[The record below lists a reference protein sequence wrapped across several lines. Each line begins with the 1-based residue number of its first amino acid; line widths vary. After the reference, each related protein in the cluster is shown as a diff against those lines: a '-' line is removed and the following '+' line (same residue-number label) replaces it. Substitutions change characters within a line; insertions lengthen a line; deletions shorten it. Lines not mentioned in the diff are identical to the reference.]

1 MTKSLTG
8 RITAGNHGK
17 LTGTMSGGASM
28 SGTISMQRAQTVHLQ
43 SKSVVPTDA
52 AQTIRPD
59 SGYTG
64 LDSVTVAPIPANYGK
79 ISYDG
84 VRLTVE

>member
-1 MTKSLTG
+1 MTNLTG
-8 RITAGNHGK
+8 RISAGNHGK
-17 LTGTMSGGASM
+17 LTGTM

-43 SKSVVPTDA
+43 SKTVVPTDVE
-52 AQTIRPD
+52 QTIRPD

>member
-1 MTKSLTG
+1 MTNLTG

-17 LTGTMSGGASM
+17 LTGTMSGAGSM
-28 SGTISMQRAQTVHLQ
+28 SGTISMQRAQTVRGQ
-43 SKSVVPTDA
+43 SKTVVPTDA
-52 AQTIRPD
+52 EQTIHPD
-59 SGYTG
+59 PGYTG
-64 LDSVTVAPIPANYGK
+64 LDSVTVAPIPANYGR

>member
-8 RITAGNHGK
+8 RITAGDHGK
-17 LTGTMSGGASM
+17 LTGAMGGAGSM
-28 SGTISMQRAQTVHLQ
+28 SGTISMQRMQAVHLQ
-43 SKSVVPTDA
+43 AKTVVPTDA

-64 LDSVTVAPIPANYGK
+64 LDSVTVAPIPSNYGK

-84 VRLTVE
+84 VQLTVE